1 MSKQCCCFL
10 SEIEIEVVCSG
21 GKIPQLDG
29 GHDTSS
35 SEDENFDDDDDHDDD
50 DDEKEENEDGGGQ
63 EEVRQNTAE
72 SSLFH
77 KVPKFWTPISF
88 IFNTK
93 IQIKRFYTMM
103 LYLQMM

>member
-1 MSKQCCCFL
+1 MALVLQRSMMMMMMMLMMINEMLF
-10 SEIEIEVVCSG
+10 SSFVTEIEIEFVCTS

-63 EEVRQNTAE
+63 EEVRNTGTFLTSTA
-72 SSLFH
+72 
-77 KVPKFWTPISF
+77 V
-88 IFNTK
+88 
-93 IQIKRFYTMM
+93 
-103 LYLQMM
+103 